1 MDGMLRRESLGAHA
15 ARSLKI
21 CLTAGL
27 VTLGLSSSVFA
38 QLRTGRSTRST
49 YVPMSQ
55 QELAANK
62 QRSEVATEE
71 VSKAKPTL
79 PVNTSTKKAVSSPSV
94 ERSGGTR
101 ISVSKGSSSK
111 ATNGKTASRKV
122 SAKSAVQPA
131 GHFDEDHAHQDPMPQ
146 DVAPGE
152 QSKTSSGH
160 EGSAAHG
167 TAEHGASEHGAAEH
181 GASEHG
187 AAEHGAAEHGA
198 SEHGAAIEHHGVEHT
213 HMPHEGCAT
222 CQRNALAAD
231 HVVDENWYGDDYG
244 FVTHGSGAYGVG
256 YHGHS
261 SSTSLLGRMIYG
273 LHFRA
278 EASRW
283 DRSGQSLPILV
294 TTSPSATPA
303 ANAGQLG
310 LSTTSILFGG
320 SDVNGTSNTGGRLTV
335 GTWLDDCESWGLV
348 FRGWDAGAL
357 STEFSAANTQFPII
371 ARPFLNV
378 TSTPEQDT
386 QLIAYPGT
394 STGNINVKVDSEIA
408 GADLSLKRLIYVT
421 PHSRWEMLYGLQFIS
436 LNESLDIRSNTQ
448 IVDPQDIR
456 FPAGFALTDSFST
469 QNQFRGF
476 QVGLQGSKQYGCWYY
491 EGMLR
496 FGLGSME
503 RTVTINGQNS
513 ISSNGSTTT
522 EAQGL
527 LARFS
532 NSGSF
537 ASDTFVVVPEAGL
550 LVGYSLTKNI
560 DLTLGYTAMM
570 LPKVAQ
576 AASQVD
582 RDLASNLSNPL
593 SGALRPS
600 FVLNESNY
608 WLSGLNFGAQW
619 RY

>member
-27 VTLGLSSSVFA
+27 VTLALSSSVFA

-55 QELAANK
+55 QDLAASK
-62 QRSEVATEE
+62 QQSDETEE
-71 VSKAKPTL
+71 RVSKAKPTL
-79 PVNTSTKKAVSSPSV
+79 PANASTKKAASTQSV
-94 ERSGGTR
+94 ERSSGTR

-111 ATNGKTASRKV
+111 AINGKTASRKV

-146 DVAPGE
+146 DAASGQ
-152 QSKTSSGH
+152 QSKTASGH
-160 EGSAAHG
+160 EGSVA
-167 TAEHGASEHGAAEH
+167 
-181 GASEHG
+181 HG

-198 SEHGAAIEHHGVEHT
+198 VEHGAAEHSSVNSSGASHGASDATIEHHGVEHT

-231 HVVDENWYGDDYG
+231 PIVDGNWYGDDYG
-244 FVTHGSGAYGVG
+244 FVTHDTGVYAGG
-256 YHGHS
+256 YHGHGS
-261 SSTSLLGRMIYG
+261 SMSLLGRMIYG
-273 LHFRA
+273 LHVRA
-278 EASRW
+278 EATRW
-283 DRSGQSLPILV
+283 DRSAQSLPILV
-294 TTSPSATPA
+294 TTSPAATPA
-303 ANAGQLG
+303 VDAGQLG
-310 LSTTSILFGG
+310 LPTTSILFGG

-357 STEFSAANTQFPII
+357 STEFSATNTQFPII

-408 GADLSLKRLIYVT
+408 GADLSLKRLVYVT
-421 PHSRWEMLYGLQFIS
+421 PHSRWEMLYGFQYIS
-436 LNESLDIRSNTQ
+436 LNESLDIQSNTQ

-456 FPAGFALTDSFST
+456 FPASFALTDSFST

-513 ISSNGSTTT
+513 ITSNGSTAT

-582 RDLASNLSNPL
+582 VDLASNLSNPL

-600 FVLNESNY
+600 FVLNETNY

>member
-1 MDGMLRRESLGAHA
+1 
-15 ARSLKI
+15 
-21 CLTAGL
+21 
-27 VTLGLSSSVFA
+27 
-38 QLRTGRSTRST
+38 
-49 YVPMSQ
+49 MSQ
-55 QELAANK
+55 EELAASK
-62 QRSEVATEE
+62 QRADEAAEK

-79 PVNTSTKKAVSSPSV
+79 PANASTKKAASTQGV
-94 ERSGGTR
+94 ERSSGTR
-101 ISVSKGSSSK
+101 ISVAKGSSSK
-111 ATNGKTASRKV
+111 AINGKTASRKV

-146 DVAPGE
+146 EAAQDAAPGD
-152 QSKTSSGH
+152 QSKAASGR
-160 EGSAAHG
+160 EESA
-167 TAEHGASEHGAAEH
+167 
-181 GASEHG
+181 EHG

-198 SEHGAAIEHHGVEHT
+198 AEHGAAEHSATEHSGVGSSHGSSGATTGHHEAGHHEAGHHEAGHHGLEHA

-222 CQRNALAAD
+222 CQRNALTAD
-231 HVVDENWYGDDYG
+231 HIVDENWYGDDYG
-244 FVTHGSGAYGVG
+244 FVTHGSGAYAVG
-256 YHGHS
+256 HHGHS

-278 EASRW
+278 EATRW

-294 TTSPSATPA
+294 TTSPAATPA
-303 ANAGQLG
+303 VDAGQLG
-310 LSTTSILFGG
+310 LPTTSILFGG

-357 STEFSAANTQFPII
+357 STEFSTANTQFPII

-448 IVDPQDIR
+448 IVDPLDIR
-456 FPAGFALTDSFST
+456 FPASFALTDSFST

-476 QVGLQGSKQYGCWYY
+476 QIGLQGSKQHGCWYY
-491 EGMLR
+491 EGMFRL
-496 FGLGSME
+496 GLGSME
-503 RTVTINGQNS
+503 RTITINGQNS
-513 ISSNGSTTT
+513 ITSNGSTTT

>member
-27 VTLGLSSSVFA
+27 VTLGLSGSVFA

-49 YVPMSQ
+49 YVPMSP
-55 QELAANK
+55 QELAASK
-62 QRSEVATEE
+62 QRSDEAAEKVSEV
-71 VSKAKPTL
+71 KPTL
-79 PVNTSTKKAVSSPSV
+79 PVNASTKKAVSSPSV
-94 ERSGGTR
+94 ERKGGAR
-101 ISVSKGSSSK
+101 ISVSKNTSSK
-111 ATNGKTASRKV
+111 ATSGKSASRKV
-122 SAKSAVQPA
+122 TAKSAVQPA
-131 GHFDEDHAHQDPMPQ
+131 GHFDEDHAPQDPMPQ
-146 DVAPGE
+146 EATHGE
-152 QSKTSSGH
+152 QSKAVTGH
-160 EGSAAHG
+160 ESAHAPSAGEHNAG
-167 TAEHGASEHGAAEH
+167 DHGAGDQGAGDHVGVGSSDASHGA
-181 GASEHG
+181 GD
-187 AAEHGAAEHGA
+187 
-198 SEHGAAIEHHGVEHT
+198 AAIEHHGVEHT

-244 FVTHGSGAYGVG
+244 FVTNGSGAYGVG
-256 YHGHS
+256 HHGHS

-278 EASRW
+278 EATRW

-294 TTSPSATPA
+294 TTSPAATPA
-303 ANAGQLG
+303 VDAGQLG

-456 FPAGFALTDSFST
+456 FPASFALIDSFST

-491 EGMLR
+491 EGMFRL
-496 FGLGSME
+496 GLGSME
-503 RTVTINGQNS
+503 RTVTINGQNRVTS
-513 ISSNGSTTT
+513 TGATTT

-550 LVGYSLTKNI
+550 LIGYSLTRNI